1 MVSELTMFKSSNIT
15 IWLSRREEKKV
26 LSLCT
31 THLDKIYD
39 TVASMKN
46 AVFSFC
52 SGDFHSLEEHY
63 KAAFDSERA
72 ADDIKHQILLDVSS
86 GPLHPIAREEVIRL
100 VLTADDIAENAKS
113 AARKLRTFASTECLN
128 ELIISHLQEMASMC
142 VEIVDKVRI
151 AFHKLN
157 DGPKQAIDA
166 ADQVE
171 VVEESI
177 DDFRLGLI
185 KEILDCKKPIVS
197 IKSLGPWLMLLNAIE
212 NMEDVSD
219 RSEDVADVIRSIAI
233 LS

>member
-1 MVSELTMFKSSNIT
+1 MFKSSNIT
-15 IWLSRREEKKV
+15 IWLSRREEKMV

-52 SGDFHSLEEHY
+52 SGDFHSLEEQY

-151 AFHKLN
+151 AFHKLS

-166 ADQVE
+166 AGQVE

-212 NMEDVSD
+212 NMEDV
-219 RSEDVADVIRSIAI
+219 
-233 LS
+233 